1 MIIGLTILLLAGTA
15 GASDIKARAEAVIT
29 ADRNEPRSAAVEA
42 LKAIRDEEL
51 SPPRLKTYDTRTL
64 ELLFDATSIAD
75 ERAPRPELLQALE
88 DIFAQALDRSFIGNM
103 VDGLYTRFVS
113 RREVAKARALC
124 KRFPSKTCRVP
135 SVIEPATKKG
145 PAVYAVSED
154 GKTLTYRE
162 VDLEKP
168 IIVSSVSPGCHFS
181 RAIVALILGD
191 PRLVKLFKEHAVN
204 IDSSP
209 YSLDADELARANREG
224 FKYEVL
230 YRADAWKGFDFAATP
245 QFYFVKGGKIVHHI
259 DGGAPDE
266 FKDKLSAG
274 VGQAGDAM
282 NARSCG

>member
-1 MIIGLTILLLAGTA
+1 MIIALTIILLAGTA

-29 ADRNEPRSAAVEA
+29 ADRNEPRSAAVEPMK
-42 LKAIRDEEL
+42 LIRDEEL

-88 DIFAQALDRSFIGNM
+88 DIFAQALDRSFVGSM
-103 VDGLYTRFVS
+103 VDGLYRRFVS

-135 SVIEPATKKG
+135 TIVEPAKKTG

-162 VDLEKP
+162 VDLEKL

-181 RAIVALILGD
+181 RDIVALILGD
-191 PRLVKLFKEHAVN
+191 PGLVKLFKEHAVN
-204 IDSSP
+204 VDSSP
-209 YSLDADELARANREG
+209 YSLDAEELATANREG
-224 FKYEVL
+224 FNYEVL

-245 QFYFVKGGKIVHHI
+245 QFYFVKGGKVVHRI
-259 DGGAPDE
+259 KGVKPDE
-266 FKDKLSAG
+266 FKEKLAAG
-274 VGQAGDAM
+274 LAAVGL
-282 NARSCG
+282 R